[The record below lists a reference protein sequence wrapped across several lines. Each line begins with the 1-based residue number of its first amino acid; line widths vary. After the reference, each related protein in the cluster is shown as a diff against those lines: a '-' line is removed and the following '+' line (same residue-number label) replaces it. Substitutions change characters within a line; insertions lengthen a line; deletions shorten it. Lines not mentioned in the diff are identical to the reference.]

1 MRRVLR
7 GVARD
12 ITHELANG
20 VGAGNANGVG
30 AGKLSPSEEL
40 DTLVGRLAGEVMR
53 LIDEE
58 GAYAPKQNALQ
69 RRLSALEAK
78 FEVLVGSESDEADDD
93 ETDNDSSLPN
103 LKYAKPKYKDIQSML
118 KYVESDDD
126 KGGVK
131 LVIMNF
137 ND

>member
-12 ITHELANG
+12 ITHER
-20 VGAGNANGVG
+20 ANGVG

-78 FEVLVGSESDEADDD
+78 FEVLVGSESEEADDD